1 MVLPGLAATTNGR
14 IGAMSHPRTTSS
26 FSIGIATVH
35 LTMWVLWRSAKTVLS
50 TLWREIPAMPANNI
64 NMRLGAAL
72 FTVMV
77 CQLIKMAASV

>member
-1 MVLPGLAATTNGR
+1 
-14 IGAMSHPRTTSS
+14 MSHPRATSS

-35 LTMWVLWRSAKTVLS
+35 PTMWVLWRSAKTVLS